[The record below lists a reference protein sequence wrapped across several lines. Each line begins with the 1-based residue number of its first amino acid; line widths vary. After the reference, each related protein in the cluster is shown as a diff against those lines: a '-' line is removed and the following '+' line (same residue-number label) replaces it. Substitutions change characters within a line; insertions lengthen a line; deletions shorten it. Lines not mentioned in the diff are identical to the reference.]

1 MVDQTVK
8 NLSAVQETQV
18 RSPVWED
25 PLEEGNG
32 SPLQYFRLENPTDRG
47 AWRAIVHG
55 IAKSW
60 TRLAQ
65 HGCTQLGRLL
75 RELRGVKKIIRK

>member
-32 SPLQYFRLENPTDRG
+32 SPLQYFCLEYPKDRG
-47 AWRAIVHG
+47 AWRATVHG
-55 IAKSW
+55 IAKSR
-60 TRLAQ
+60 TQLQQ

-75 RELRGVKKIIRK
+75 RELRGVKKIICK